1 MRSRGWLAACVLL
14 LACASHAG
22 AQSAP
27 PAQDG
32 RIVSQT
38 LEGRT
43 SPPADVTTP
52 PALSDLQQCGVERVA
67 LQAQVVEL
75 RARVVELQTQ
85 LDRQAVER
93 ERMRVEGTLPVP
105 AGWRWDWPTL
115 QMVPAQAPATDPTPP
130 KTEPR

>member
-1 MRSRGWLAACVLL
+1 MRRVTRWLATLVCMLT
-14 LACASHAG
+14 CASPAG
-22 AQSAP
+22 AQP
-27 PAQDG
+27 PAP
-32 RIVSQT
+32 S
-38 LEGRT
+38 T
-43 SPPADVTTP
+43 SETQAP
-52 PALSDLQQCGVERVA
+52 PALSAGQQCGVERVA